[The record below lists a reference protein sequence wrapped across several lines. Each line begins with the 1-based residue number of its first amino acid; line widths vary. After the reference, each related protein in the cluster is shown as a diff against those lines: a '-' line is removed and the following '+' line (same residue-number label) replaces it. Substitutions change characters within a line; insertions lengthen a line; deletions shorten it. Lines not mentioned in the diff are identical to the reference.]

1 MYEDIDPKL
10 KEKGLMMKNNHDW
23 MQLNKKAKFDG
34 IRPIR
39 KKHDI
44 DTRLM
49 ELQAKIDL
57 IKAMR
62 FLPIGH
68 GKFDFEEM

>member
-10 KEKGLMMKNNHDW
+10 KEKGLIKNNHDW
-23 MQLNKKAKFDG
+23 MQLNKKARFDA
-34 IRPIR
+34 IKPIR
-39 KKHDI
+39 KRHGI
-44 DTRLM
+44 DARLM

-57 IKAMR
+57 IKALR